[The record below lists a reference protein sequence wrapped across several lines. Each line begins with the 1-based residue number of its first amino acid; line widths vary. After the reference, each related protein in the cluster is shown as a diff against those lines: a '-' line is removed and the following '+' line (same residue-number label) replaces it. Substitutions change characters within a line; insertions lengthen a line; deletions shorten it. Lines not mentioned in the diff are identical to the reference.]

1 LPGAFGIM
9 AKAVGV
15 TEKELGNM
23 MKAGELL
30 ASDVLPKFAQQ
41 LEKTYGIENI
51 NRIET
56 MTSAQNR
63 LSNSWTNLVNSFY
76 DGEGIISKA
85 IITNTPKDVIQNV
98 VFGDNEDETIVVK
111 ETKNVVT
118 AFDIKT

>member
-1 LPGAFGIM
+1 M

-63 LSNSWTNLVNSFY
+63 LSNSWTNLVNSFS

-85 IITNTPKDVIQNV
+85 II
-98 VFGDNEDETIVVK
+98 GTIGLLTTSINLLK
-111 ETKNVVT
+111 
-118 AFDIKT
+118 IKYKI